1 MSIDVRAEGLAA
13 TGPSAAERR
22 LRAAAARR
30 SGGIPS
36 RQSADAPLS
45 AAQRGVW
52 IADAML
58 GNSGV
63 YNLSHLVWLRGGLD
77 PVRLRAALGAI
88 VERHEI
94 LRTVFAG
101 VDDPR
106 QVVRA
111 ADGFELPLHDLEV
124 LPEARRR
131 AEAMRVAQAESGRP
145 FDPAEGPLFRAALIR
160 VDAGT
165 HLLVLSMHHLLADE
179 WALGNL
185 IAEANALYNGGTIP
199 DLAIQYGDFAAW
211 QAARL
216 ADGLADRQLE
226 YWREALADL
235 PHTLDLPT
243 DRPRGARPSHVGH
256 RRALRLT
263 AEESSAFR
271 RLAADH
277 GVTAFSAMTA
287 VFALVLA
294 RHAGQRRFA
303 FGTAVS
309 ARSRVETEPLI
320 GLFAN
325 TVAIPLDVAPEAPAD
340 RLLRAVHAS
349 VVEALDHQDVAFDRV
364 LGELG
369 VPRSMGRHPVC
380 QVLVQWAEDSGGGWR
395 LADVEA
401 EPVTLDHG
409 SAKADVTLV
418 GVGGADGIEF
428 EVICERDLFE
438 PETAELLLGHFA
450 TALRHLVARPG
461 TLVGDVPLASAEEQ
475 RRLETEWRGSLGDL
489 ALDATIP
496 ELFDEIVARQP
507 DAPALTSGDG
517 VTTLSYA
524 ELDAAADQLADRL
537 RRLGTTVDECVG
549 VAVAR
554 SVEMVVA
561 MVAIAKAG
569 GACLPLDPANPVE
582 RNALLIAERDPAV
595 VIAGHAWQAALGDA
609 AAGRAVIVLD
619 DEGGRGR
626 VTEEARPAAR
636 TATAT
641 ATVAG
646 TGTGTTATATA
657 TTTTTTTATTAT
669 ADTDADAATATGLSL
684 AHVCYTSGSTGTPKG
699 VGITHRGIVRL
710 TRGHHPA
717 VYGPGQTAVLLAP
730 IAFDV
735 SLIELWGSLLN
746 GARLVVPEPGRLDI
760 PVVADLLRR
769 HGITTLILITPVFH
783 QIVQCDIEALAGVR
797 HLLVGGDSMAAAALT
812 AALRALPDL
821 QVIACYGPTENTG
834 ITTSIDYVDPASV
847 GTRVPIGRP
856 TPHSTVHV
864 LDEALRPVPAGVVG
878 ELYSG
883 GHGLARGYLG
893 HPAATAQR
901 FLPDPFSTV
910 PGARMY
916 KTGDLVRWRTDGML
930 DFVGRIDGQVKIRG
944 FRIELGEIETRLA
957 LHPGVAEAAVV
968 ARPDADGH
976 KRLIAYIVAPPGARA
991 PGAAEAKRFIQQ
1003 ALPEYMTPSAIVV
1016 LDRMPLTAHAK
1027 LDRDALPD
1035 PAGLPDSAAADRT
1048 APRTA
1053 VEEILAGI
1061 WSRVLGVPEVGVHD
1075 GFFDLGGDSIQSIRI
1090 ASEARRAGLVLASA
1104 DIFDHPTI
1112 AELAEMSVGSG
1123 PAGPAGPAVD
1133 PDRGLAV
1140 DPEQGPVVGEVPLTP
1155 VQHWFTRQDYV
1166 NGRFNQAVRL
1176 AWDTGPEPDP
1186 AALAG
1191 ALDALLAHH
1200 DALRLRLTRSD
1211 GVWQQQVAAG
1221 ETENVLEVI
1230 DLDDTAPGDQEAVIL
1245 AAAARAQDTISAADG
1260 PLVRAVLFRGAEA
1273 GPQLVLAIHHLAV
1286 DTVSWGILLE
1296 DLATAHAD
1304 LAAGRQPSLPA
1315 KTTSFQRWSKAL
1327 SAHARSAGFDAEA
1340 AFWADYLLGG
1350 DDEGRLPADRPAGSN
1365 TVADEAIVGVDLTED
1380 ETSALLRR
1388 MPAAHGAQAVEV
1400 LLAALATT
1408 LSGWTGAA
1416 AHVIDLEGHGREPV
1430 VPDTGLDV
1438 SRTVGWFTAL
1448 HPVRLEPPASDDP
1461 VERLTAV
1468 RDQLRSIPHKGVG
1481 YGMARYL
1488 RGDADGGDVPPSPA
1502 HLVFNYH
1509 GQIAAGTA
1517 GAGGAG
1523 GEIRRLRASAGP
1535 EIQGAALR
1543 PYRLEVTAAVVA
1555 GSLRVTWTYSS
1566 AQYDAATVAS
1576 LAEACRTELRAL
1588 IATTTTTTEIR
1599 R

>member
-22 LRAAAARR
+22 LRAAADRR
-30 SGGIPS
+30 SGGGGIPS

-131 AEAMRVAQAESGRP
+131 AEAMRVAQAEAGRS
-145 FDPAEGPLFRAALIR
+145 FDPTEGPLFRAALIR

-185 IAEANALYNGGTIP
+185 IAEANAFYNGAAVG

-211 QAARL
+211 QVARL
-216 ADGLADRQLE
+216 ADGLADRQLA

-263 AEESSAFR
+263 AEEASAFR

-380 QVLVQWAEDSGGGWR
+380 QVLVQWAEDAAGGGWR
-395 LADVEA
+395 LAGVEA
-401 EPVTLDHG
+401 EPVTLGHG

-418 GVGGADGIEF
+418 GVGGGVGGADGIEF
-428 EVICERDLFE
+428 EIICERDLFE

-450 TALRHLVARPG
+450 TALRHLAARPA
-461 TLVGDVPLASAEEQ
+461 TLVGDVPLATAEEQ
-475 RRLETEWRGSLGDL
+475 RRRETEWRGSLGDL

-496 ELFDEIVARQP
+496 QLFDEIVARQP

-517 VTTLSYA
+517 ATTLSYA

-537 RRLGTTVDECVG
+537 RRLGTTVDACVG

-554 SVEMVVA
+554 SVDMVVA

-569 GACLPLDPANPVE
+569 GACLPLDPANPAE

-626 VTEEARPAAR
+626 VTEEVRPEAR
-636 TATAT
+636 
-641 ATVAG
+641 
-646 TGTGTTATATA
+646 
-657 TTTTTTTATTAT
+657 TTTATTT
-669 ADTDADAATATGLSL
+669 ASASATGSSL

-783 QIVQCDIEALAGVR
+783 QIVQGDVDALAGVR

-812 AALRALPDL
+812 TALRALPDL

-901 FLPDPFSTV
+901 FLPDPFSAV

-916 KTGDLVRWRTDGML
+916 RTGDLVRWRTDGML

-1035 PAGLPDSAAADRT
+1035 PAGLPDSVAADRT

-1112 AELAEMSVGSG
+1112 AELAETSVGSG
-1123 PAGPAGPAVD
+1123 PSGPAVD
-1133 PDRGLAV
+1133 PDRGPAV

-1155 VQHWFTRQDYV
+1155 VQHWFTRQDYA

-1176 AWDTGPEPDP
+1176 AWDTEPDP

-1211 GVWQQQVAAG
+1211 GVWQQRVEAEEA
-1221 ETENVLEVI
+1221 ENVLEVI
-1230 DLDDTAPGDQEAVIL
+1230 DLDDTAPGDQEAAIL

-1304 LAAGRQPSLPA
+1304 VAAGRQPSLPA

-1340 AFWADYLLGG
+1340 AFWADYLVGD

-1365 TVADEAIVGVDLTED
+1365 TVADEATVGVDLTED

-1400 LLAALATT
+1400 LLTALATT

-1430 VPDTGLDV
+1430 VPDAGLDV

-1488 RGDADGGDVPPSPA
+1488 RGGVDGGDVPPSPA
-1502 HLVFNYH
+1502 RLVFNYH
-1509 GQIAAGTA
+1509 GQIAAG
-1517 GAGGAG
+1517 AGGADG
-1523 GEIRRLRASAGP
+1523 AVRRLRAPAGP
-1535 EIQGAALR
+1535 EIQGTALR

-1576 LAEACRTELRAL
+1576 LADACRTELRAL
-1588 IATTTTTTEIR
+1588 IATTTTTEIR